1 MMEIPFSEQSGAV
14 RNAYRDRAFLVLQM
28 GASLPDVCVVC
39 GNPAAGNVLHKR
51 LGSPDLWWVLLP
63 PLINFIH
70 FVSQSAFGTRY
81 TFDFPFCRSCIPPL
95 VQLTRIRLIRLDER
109 LAVFRGASQSLLN
122 LLPLMPPDVAAER
135 SCGWLQRKFKWLLD
149 NV

>member
-1 MMEIPFSEQSGAV
+1 MMEIPFSAQSGTV

-28 GASLPDVCVVC
+28 GASLPDVCVIC
-39 GNPAAGNVLHKR
+39 GNPAWSNVVHKGFDNR
-51 LGSPDLWWVLLP
+51 DLWWWLP
-63 PLINFIH
+63 PWIDLTYFILH
-70 FVSQSAFGTRY
+70 SALGTRY
-81 TFDFPFCRSCIPPL
+81 TFDFPFCPNCSVSL
-95 VQLTRIRLIRLDER
+95 VRNFYPIRLDED

-135 SCGWLQRKFKWLLD
+135 SRGWLQRKFQWLLD

>member
-39 GNPAAGNVLHKR
+39 GNPAAGNVVHKR
-51 LGSPDLWWVLLP
+51 FGPDFIYFVL
-63 PLINFIH
+63 
-70 FVSQSAFGTRY
+70 QSAFGTRY
-81 TFDFPFCRSCIPPL
+81 TFDFPFCRSCIPPF
-95 VQLTRIRLIRLDER
+95 VQITPIRPTRLDED

-122 LLPLMPPDVAAER
+122 LLPPMPPDVAAER
-135 SCGWLQRKFKWLLD
+135 SRGWLQRKFKWLLD

>member
-1 MMEIPFSEQSGAV
+1 MMEIPFSEQSAVV
-14 RNAYRDRAFLVLQM
+14 RNAYRDHAFLVLQM

-39 GNPAAGNVLHKR
+39 GNPAAGNVVQKR
-51 LGSPDLWWVLLP
+51 FGPLDLWWVLVLP
-63 PLINFIH
+63 LWTH
-70 FVSQSAFGTRY
+70 VLQSALATRY

-95 VQLTRIRLIRLDER
+95 VQLTPIRPIRLDEG

-122 LLPLMPPDVAAER
+122 LLPPMPADVAAER
-135 SCGWLQRKFKWLLD
+135 SRGWLQRKFKWLLD

>member
-1 MMEIPFSEQSGAV
+1 MTEIPFSEQSAAV

-39 GNPAAGNVLHKR
+39 GNPAAGNVVHKR
-51 LGSPDLWWVLLP
+51 FAPADFGWVLP
-63 PLINFIH
+63 PLIDFIH

-81 TFDFPFCRSCIPPL
+81 TFDFPFCRSCVLPR
-95 VQLTRIRLIRLDER
+95 VQLTPIRPIRLDED

-122 LLPLMPPDVAAER
+122 LLPPMPPDVATER
-135 SCGWLQRKFKWLLD
+135 SRGWLQRKFKWLLD